1 MPEIALNPPPFNP
14 VWEKGE
20 GGMRDKGAYECRKS
34 LIFPKNST
42 PESRGDEGQKRTGIQ
57 KIADLSQEVYP

>member
-1 MPEIALNPPPFNP
+1 
-14 VWEKGE
+14 
-20 GGMRDKGAYECRKS
+20 MRDKGAYECRTS